1 MALFKRTRTPIPVE
15 LTLKK
20 MKFRLD
26 ETAKKRIDVLVI
38 KADQY
43 ALSLG
48 ADWNLENTQV
58 GRQMKDL
65 YFQLE
70 GKRFVK
76 PDPSA

>member
-15 LTLKK
+15 LALKK